1 MLTRFLGRGW
11 VMVMMLVIGFALT
24 AFTPNQSQ
32 ARKRHSSRTTGR
44 KTSHSALHR
53 AKRHSKFSARSH
65 RSNLHPLST
74 AEKAEIIGKIKSM
87 ASAEALP
94 QESVT
99 EDDMSADDIAQA
111 AKEEREEDNIQVSLD
126 DFIKSHNQDLL
137 ASSEDPAIARDRQSD
152 YTLFD
157 ESNPGVAATRS
168 DVMQQIID
176 WVGTRY
182 HFGGV
187 GRTGIDCSAF
197 TREVFRKAFNVE
209 LPRTASEQS
218 GLGEDV
224 RKNELHFGDLV
235 FFHTA
240 RHARVS
246 HVGIY
251 VGEGLFANASC
262 SRGVTVCSLQSE
274 YWSKHY
280 LFAKRLFTN
289 TATAQREITEKL
301 RLAANAAPEATDEA
315 N

>member
-1 MLTRFLGRGW
+1 MDE
-11 VMVMMLVIGFALT
+11 
-24 AFTPNQSQ
+24 
-32 ARKRHSSRTTGR
+32 
-44 KTSHSALHR
+44 SAGI
-53 AKRHSKFSARSH
+53 SGV
-65 RSNLHPLST
+65 P
-74 AEKAEIIGKIKSM
+74 
-87 ASAEALP
+87 
-94 QESVT
+94 
-99 EDDMSADDIAQA
+99 DDMSADDIAQA

-126 DFIKSHNQDLL
+126 DFIKSHNQEGL
-137 ASSEDPAIARDRQSD
+137 ADDPQAAKDREND

-157 ESNPGVAATRS
+157 QSNPGVAATRS

-187 GRTGIDCSAF
+187 GRNGIDCSAF

-218 GLGEDV
+218 NLGNDV
-224 RKNELHFGDLV
+224 KKPQLHFGDLV

-262 SRGVTVCSLQSE
+262 SRGVTVCSLESE
-274 YWSKHY
+274 YWSKHF

-289 TATAQREITEKL
+289 TATAQREIGEKL
-301 RLAANAAPEATDEA
+301 HLAAAETTETTTEA